1 LKQYLYIFYFLEVN
15 KMIEEKLRDKED
27 KDKDK
32 PRRVTLQI
40 QTPRGMW
47 SKNSPKKAEKRPVYP
62 VATKIAQVI
71 ADAREVFKFTENDN
85 KYVLLHGSTQLESER
100 TLASYDFADN
110 TVLVLSVQGG
120 NA

>member
-1 LKQYLYIFYFLEVN
+1 
-15 KMIEEKLRDKED
+15 MIEEKLKEKDD

-40 QTPRGMW
+40 QTPRGLW
-47 SKNSPKKAEKRPVYP
+47 SKNSPKRAEKRPVYP
-62 VATKIAQVI
+62 NSTKIAQVI

-85 KYVLLHGSTQLESER
+85 KYVLLHGTTQLEPER
-100 TLASYDFADN
+100 TLASYHFDDD
-110 TVLVLSVQGG
+110 TLLVLTVQGG

>member
-1 LKQYLYIFYFLEVN
+1 
-15 KMIEEKLRDKED
+15 MIEEKLKEKDD

-40 QTPRGMW
+40 QTPRGLW
-47 SKNSPKKAEKRPVYP
+47 SKSSPKKAEKRPVYP
-62 VATKIAQVI
+62 NSTKIAQVI

-85 KYVLLHGSTQLESER
+85 KYVLLHGTTQLEPER
-100 TLASYDFADN
+100 TLASYHFDDD
-110 TVLVLSVQGG
+110 TLLVLSVQGG

>member
-1 LKQYLYIFYFLEVN
+1 
-15 KMIEEKLRDKED
+15 MIEVKLKEKDD

-40 QTPRGMW
+40 QTPRGLW

-62 VATKIAQVI
+62 NSTKIAQVI

-85 KYVLLHGSTQLESER
+85 KYVLLHGTTQLEPER
-100 TLASYDFADN
+100 TLASYHFDDD
-110 TVLVLSVQGG
+110 TLLVLSIQGG

>member
-1 LKQYLYIFYFLEVN
+1 
-15 KMIEEKLRDKED
+15 MIEVKLKEKDD

-40 QTPRGMW
+40 QTPRGLW

-62 VATKIAQVI
+62 NSTKIAQVI

-85 KYVLLHGSTQLESER
+85 KYVLLHGTTQLEPER
-100 TLASYDFADN
+100 TLASYHFDDD
-110 TVLVLSVQGG
+110 TLLVLSVQGG